1 MASPFLKWAG
11 GKGQLA
17 PQLEV
22 FFPRKIDGYIEP
34 FVGGGA
40 IFFYLRDLERIK
52 GRIIL
57 ADINEEL
64 INAYTAVRDNA
75 DELIDTLDAHKKRHC
90 SEYYYKM
97 RAETFTPGVEG
108 AARTIYLNKTGFNG
122 LYRVNSKGRF
132 NVPLGSYSNP
142 SIFDRTALHNASSA
156 LQGVELAV
164 QDFHQ
169 SIAQAQTSDFIYL
182 DPPYVPLSDTSS
194 FTSYIPGGFGPEDQK
209 ELAQCLREADR
220 RGVRFALSNSATD
233 FVISL
238 YDGFKKKK
246 VHATRRINCDG
257 NKRGV
262 IDELIILNNPVSTVS
277 SGRSGVSHIK
287 RKTRQKVTEISQ
299 EVS

>member
-17 PQLEV
+17 PQLKA
-22 FFPRKIDGYIEP
+22 FFPKTIDGYIEP
-34 FVGGGA
+34 FIGGGA

-52 GRIIL
+52 GRILL

-64 INAYTAVRDNA
+64 INAYTAVRDNV
-75 DELIDTLDAHKKRHC
+75 DELIDALDAHKKRHC
-90 SEYYYKM
+90 SEYYYEI
-97 RAETFTPGVEG
+97 RAEAYTPGVEG

-122 LYRVNSKGRF
+122 LYRVNSKGKF

-142 SIFDRTALHNASSA
+142 SIFDRTALHDASSA
-156 LQGVELAV
+156 LHGVELAV
-164 QDFHQ
+164 QDFHR

-182 DPPYVPLSDTSS
+182 DPPYVPLSVTSS
-194 FTSYIPGGFGPEDQK
+194 FTSYIPGGFGTEDQK

-233 FVISL
+233 LVISL
-238 YDGFKKKK
+238 YDRFEKKQ

-257 NKRGV
+257 NKRGF
-262 IDELIILNNPVSTVS
+262 IDELIILNNPVSTAS
-277 SGRSGVSHIK
+277 SRKSGVSHSK
-287 RKTRQKVTEISQ
+287 RKTCQETTEISLG
-299 EVS
+299 VR